1 MAQRI
6 AHRAR
11 FPAVHGIA
19 VHNHPYPVKVPLRLK
34 HPLIA
39 VVHRAIVV
47 RNHFKFVMRIVAAAD
62 APDGFID
69 RLALVVAGQDD
80 ADRRLIGI
88 VLFDLCARHRP
99 LQNGPQRVLDDRDHQ
114 AKKHNQP
121 DQCRGHGAS
130 LFLPLPI

>member
-62 APDGFID
+62 ASDGFID

-80 ADRRLIGI
+80 ADRRLVGI
-88 VLFDLCARHRP
+88 VLLDFCARCSGP
-99 LQNGPQRVLDDRDHQ
+99 LEALSPVFPTAFAFG
-114 AKKHNQP
+114 A
-121 DQCRGHGAS
+121 AS
-130 LFLPLPI
+130 LGLRLGGRSRLATKSS